1 MNHRFSDVAAE
12 PEIFEFVFN
21 FLQSV
26 STFSRIAHCDR
37 IINSFLQ
44 PELRSNSLESDNLEF
59 REIGVGIVKEEITAR
74 SRLAWGP
81 KPPHPS

>member
-1 MNHRFSDVAAE
+1 MNHRFSDIVAE
-12 PEIFEFVFN
+12 LEIFEFVLN

-44 PELRSNSLESDNLEF
+44 PELRSHSLESDNLEPDCNSF
-59 REIGVGIVKEEITAR
+59 GELELVQGN
-74 SRLAWGP
+74 W
-81 KPPHPS
+81 